1 MNVPVMRRF
10 GYWLGVAL
18 LIAGAAAAVAEL
30 LGVLQGASQTLSVG
44 SIWYRIHA
52 NSLVGFQGLIER
64 RLSPAIWPPIQWLLV
79 LPTWLVLVP
88 PGLLL
93 VLLCRERRRS

>member
-1 MNVPVMRRF
+1 MKKF

-30 LGVLQGASQTLSVG
+30 LTMLQGAPATLSLG
-44 SIWYRIHA
+44 AIWYRVHA

-64 RLSPAIWPPIQWLLV
+64 GVSPLIWPPIQWLLT
-79 LPTWLVLVP
+79 LPAWLVLAP
-88 PGLLL
+88 PGLSL
-93 VLLCRERRRS
+93 VFLCRDRVRS

>member
-1 MNVPVMRRF
+1 MRTICA
-10 GYWLGVAL
+10 WCGVIL
-18 LIAGAAAAVAEL
+18 LVIGAAAALAEL
-30 LGVLQGASQTLSVG
+30 LTLVQGAPATLSPG
-44 SIWYRIHA
+44 AIWFRLHA

-64 RLSPAIWPPIQWLLV
+64 GLSPLIWPPIQWLLT

-93 VLLCRERRRS
+93 VLVCRDRRRS

>member
-1 MNVPVMRRF
+1 MRTF

-18 LIAGAAAAVAEL
+18 LIAAAAAAVAEL
-30 LGVLQGASQTLSVG
+30 LTMLQGAPATLSLG
-44 SIWYRIHA
+44 AIWYRVHA

-64 RLSPAIWPPIQWLLV
+64 GLSPVIWPPIQWLLV
-79 LPTWLVLVP
+79 LPTWLVLAP

-93 VLLCRERRRS
+93 VFLCRDRGRS

>member
-1 MNVPVMRRF
+1 MRTF

-30 LGVLQGASQTLSVG
+30 LTMLQSAPATLSLG
-44 SIWYRIHA
+44 AIWYRIHA

-64 RLSPAIWPPIQWLLV
+64 DLSPLVWPPIQWLLT

-93 VLLCRERRRS
+93 VFLCRGKGRR

>member
-1 MNVPVMRRF
+1 MRRF
-10 GYWLGVAL
+10 GYWLGVGL
-18 LIAGAAAAVAEL
+18 LVAGAATAVAEL
-30 LGVLQGASQTLSVG
+30 LTLLQGARDTLSIG
-44 SIWYRIHA
+44 AIWYRIHA

-64 RLSPAIWPPIQWLLV
+64 GLSPVIWPPIQWLLT

-93 VLLCRERRRS
+93 VLLCRDRARG